1 MIDVKLTKYA
11 PGGVSELC
19 ALSWPIMLSSAAGY
33 MMLIIDRIILSRY
46 STEAFN
52 SCFGAMQC
60 YWMFAGTALEFALIA
75 EVFVGQYNGARRYRE
90 IGPVIWQ
97 MIWFCLSLFAL
108 FVPLVIWVI
117 PHLVASNIARLGVP
131 YLRIISLFVP
141 IHTVGYGVLGAFFVG
156 RGQTKIISV
165 MTILSGLLNIFL
177 DFIFVFGCRVTE
189 EGYIGIIPGYDLSFL
204 GRFPWA
210 AGWEVVGEHGV
221 IGAAAATV
229 ISETV
234 FTVVLLILFLKK
246 SHRSHYATGRLKFD
260 KDLLKKCLIRGGPS
274 ALNRFINSF
283 FWAAMTQ
290 IIARHVTAEEF
301 QGYGISHSIYMI
313 FFFIIEGMAAGT
325 RTVCSNALGARTF
338 EIIPRNMRSWVVLSM
353 VCIVLV
359 SLGMLIYP
367 DALIGAFVRD
377 AGGGSEVY
385 KFAKEMLIWA
395 WLVFSLDFGANN
407 LLSTLLA
414 AGDTKFA
421 MYVNTGV
428 FFCCVILPVYIGII
442 HFGYG
447 SVIVWQFLLLDLIIR
462 MIFFIY
468 RYRAGHWRLGRL
480 I

>member
-1 MIDVKLTKYA
+1 MNDVKLTKYA
-11 PGGVSELC
+11 PGGIGELC

-97 MIWFCLSLFAL
+97 MIWFCLSLFVL

-117 PHLVASNIARLGVP
+117 PHLMASNVARLGVP

-141 IHTVGYGVLGAFFVG
+141 IHIIGYGVLGAFFVG

-165 MTILSGLLNIFL
+165 LTIFSGLLNIFL

-189 EGYIGIIPGYDLSFL
+189 EGYIGIVPGYDLSFL
-204 GRFPWA
+204 GRFPRA
-210 AGWEVVGEHGV
+210 AGWEVVRERGV
-221 IGAAAATV
+221 VGAATATV
-229 ISETV
+229 ISEIV
-234 FTVVLLILFLKK
+234 FTVVLLIIFLKK
-246 SHRSHYATGRLKFD
+246 SNRNRYATGRLGFEKN
-260 KDLLKKCLIRGGPS
+260 LLKKCLSKGSPP

-283 FWAAMTQ
+283 FWAATTQ
-290 IIARHVTAEEF
+290 VIAQHVTAEEF

-313 FFFIIEGMAAGT
+313 FFFIIEGIAAGT
-325 RTVCSNALGARTF
+325 RTVCSNALGARAF
-338 EIIPRNMRSWVVLSM
+338 EIVPRNIRSWGALSM
-353 VCIVLV
+353 VCIFFV

-367 DALIGAFVRD
+367 DALIRAFVRE
-377 AGGGSEVY
+377 AGDGVVY
-385 KFAKEMLIWA
+385 GIAKNMLIWA
-395 WLVFSLDFGANN
+395 WLVFSLDFSVNN
-407 LLSTLLA
+407 LLSMLLA
-414 AGDTKFA
+414 SGDTKFT
-421 MYVNTGV
+421 MYVNTCV
-428 FFCCVILPVYIGII
+428 FFCCVILPVYVGII
-442 HFGYG
+442 YFGYG
-447 SVIVWQFLLLDLIIR
+447 SVIVWQFLVLDSIIR
-462 MIFFIY
+462 MIFFIC
-468 RYRAGHWRLGRL
+468 RYRAGYWRVGRL

>member
-1 MIDVKLTKYA
+1 MSDVKLTKYT
-11 PGGVSELC
+11 PGGIGELC
-19 ALSWPIMLSSAAGY
+19 ALSWPIMLSAAAGY
-33 MMLIIDRIILSRY
+33 MMLVIDRIILSRY

-52 SCFGAMQC
+52 SCFGAIQS
-60 YWMFAGTALEFALIA
+60 YWMFAGTVLEFSLIA

-97 MIWFCLSLFAL
+97 MIWFCLSLFVL
-108 FVPLVIWVI
+108 FIPLAIWVI

-141 IHTVGYGVLGAFFVG
+141 IHVIGYGVLSAFFVG

-165 MTILSGLLNIFL
+165 LTILSGCLNAFL

-189 EGYIGIIPGYDLSFL
+189 EGYIGIVPGYDLSFL

-210 AGWEVVGEHGV
+210 AGWEIVGEHGV

-229 ISETV
+229 IAETA
-234 FTVVLLILFLKK
+234 FTAVLLILFLKK
-246 SHRSHYATGRLKFD
+246 SNRSRYATDRLKFD
-260 KDLLKKCLIRGGPS
+260 ENLLKKCLSKGSPQ

-283 FWAAMTQ
+283 FWATTTQ
-290 IIARHVTAEEF
+290 IIAQHVTADEF

-338 EIIPRNMRSWVVLSM
+338 EIIPRNMRSWVTLSAA
-353 VCIVLV
+353 CIFLV

-367 DALIGAFVRD
+367 DALIGAFIRK
-377 AGGGSEVY
+377 AGSGEVY

-395 WLVFSLDFGANN
+395 WLTFSLDFGANN

-414 AGDTKFA
+414 AGDTKFT
-421 MYVNTGV
+421 MYVNTCV
-428 FFCCVILPVYIGII
+428 FFCCVVLPVQLGII
-442 HFGYG
+442 YFGYG
-447 SVIVWQFLLLDLIIR
+447 SVIVWQFLLLDLMIR

-468 RYRAGHWRLGRL
+468 RYRTGRWRLGQL